1 MLSRCILTDI
11 KVFFV
16 TQSLILVP
24 YFPRNIE
31 EFLDD
36 ETTRILQGKKT
47 REYIISDCKDRYLE
61 CERWLSF
68 SVSG

>member
-24 YFPRNIE
+24 YSPRNIE

-36 ETTRILQGKKT
+36 EATRILQKKKT
-47 REYIISDCKDRYLE
+47 RECIISDCKDRYLE
-61 CERWLSF
+61 CERSLSF
-68 SVSG
+68 SVSR